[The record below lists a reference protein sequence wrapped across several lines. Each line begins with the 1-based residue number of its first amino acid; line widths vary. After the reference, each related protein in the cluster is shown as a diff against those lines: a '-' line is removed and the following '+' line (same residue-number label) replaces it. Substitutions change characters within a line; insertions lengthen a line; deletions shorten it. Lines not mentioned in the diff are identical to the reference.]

1 MKKIY
6 IAPNTVLK
14 TVRAKQ
20 AMLAGSNRL
29 YNNGVG
35 ETAEFNPGTMIEGD
49 GDDAAARNYRSSSVW
64 DD

>member
-14 TVRAKQ
+14 TIRAKQ

-29 YNNGVG
+29 YNNGEG
-35 ETAEFNPGTMIEGD
+35 TSEINPGTMIEGD
-49 GDDAAARNYRSSSVW
+49 GEDAAARNYRSSSIW